1 MPNRWISF
9 LQEYRRKHKGLSL
22 KTAMK
27 QASKVYKK
35 SAGGAGAAEPKK
47 KRRRKKKAQKWR
59 LN

>member
-1 MPNRWISF
+1 MANRWISF

-47 KRRRKKKAQKWR
+47 KRRRKKKAQK
-59 LN
+59 